1 MDITFMKAFMDTPD
15 ILDTKVIMDTTVIK
29 PIKDIKAII
38 ANMETVS
45 TTMI

>member
-1 MDITFMKAFMDTPD
+1 MDITFMKAFIDTQD

-29 PIKDIKAII
+29 PIKDIKAIK